1 MAISRIF
8 LIGMPSI
15 LFSLLFFVSWSQAHQ
30 SFHSEDIISLQHH
43 TIQRNLLQD
52 LNDDET
58 VEDDDEE
65 DETEDEVEK
74 APVIGEKYAFKK

>member
-74 APVIGEKYAFKK
+74 APVIGEKCAFKK

>member
-8 LIGMPSI
+8 LTGMSSI

-65 DETEDEVEK
+65 DENEDEVEK
-74 APVIGEKYAFKK
+74 APVIGEKFAFKK